1 MIQLEGSKIS
11 VQKQLQTSATYL
23 CSDLAEFVEHGI
35 AHREVSMDCMLDDL
49 KSSGQLAGRQFL
61 SRSAP

>member
-11 VQKQLQTSATYL
+11 VQKQLHTSAMYL

-49 KSSGQLAGRQFL
+49 KSSGQLAG
-61 SRSAP
+61 